1 QGSALQGSLTIPGD
15 KSVSHRA
22 VMFAALADGVSQIDG
37 FLEGE
42 DTRSTAAIFAQLGVR
57 IDTPSASQRIVHGV
71 GVDGLQP
78 PSQALDCG

>member
-1 QGSALQGSLTIPGD
+1 MSSNTHHWIARRGTALQGSLAIPGD

-42 DTRSTAAIFAQLGVR
+42 DTR
-57 IDTPSASQRIVHGV
+57 
-71 GVDGLQP
+71 
-78 PSQALDCG
+78 